1 MRQLYSATWL
11 FSRVHDVAL
20 ARFLLARAFVWVS
33 LALAPGCSI
42 QLTEKAPAVSQSDEV
57 WLVHCE
63 TAVSHRPSDT
73 VVNKGVSKPRWLVA
87 LDSTGTPIHLRGH
100 LEDGFLVLNEEQ
112 PTENALRL
120 GCIAAV
126 EASTTPDD
134 NEVARIQAFRE
145 HERVNV
151 AIVFAEAADE
161 SPVQRLIVIGDS
173 LSDTGNLKSRLR
185 VFPASPYWIGRFSNG
200 PMWPDYIDAL
210 SKLSVQNHAVGG
222 ASVTG
227 KDTMP
232 KGTLMEH
239 LQDGGQL
246 FVSGTTTQQIATFE
260 NGFLLD
266 RALVSPENTAAI
278 IWAGANDYISKE
290 PFTGAIE
297 TLLDRPQSKEGYLEV
312 VQAVIARTE
321 RQLRK
326 LIEVGFDK
334 ILVGNLPDLGLSPI
348 VVENE
353 SYRADARLSE
363 DERRSLLSLRLGELT
378 SYHNKQLAIMVEQL
392 NLERDDVTVALFDAY
407 TLFDEVLGDTS
418 RYHSALIATADFDP
432 DQNAKKIETDLHSV
446 IAQQRCYRGGYMG
459 SRDPTEICA
468 NSNRAIF
475 WDVVHPTTYV
485 HCWVAYAI
493 NQRLTSLGWAGDAP
507 ALSDVGRWCA
517 RVSDVVVG
525 HEDLRLLRYTTN
537 EHSPIAAQ

>member
-1 MRQLYSATWL
+1 M
-11 FSRVHDVAL
+11 HDVAL
-20 ARFLLARAFVWVS
+20 ARLLLARAFVWVS

-42 QLTEKAPAVSQSDEV
+42 QLTEKAPAVSQSDEL

-63 TAVSHRPSDT
+63 TAASHRPSDT

-87 LDSTGTPIHLRGH
+87 LDSTGAPIHLRGH
-100 LEDGFLVLNEEQ
+100 LEDGFLVLNEGQ
-112 PTENALRL
+112 PTESALRL

-126 EASTTPDD
+126 EASATPDD

-161 SPVQRLIVIGDS
+161 SRVQRLIVFGDG

-185 VFPASPYWIGRFSNG
+185 VFPTSPYWIGRFSNS

-260 NGFLLD
+260 TGFLLN
-266 RALVSPENTAAI
+266 RALVSPDNTAAL

-297 TLLDRPQSKEGYLEV
+297 TLLDRPHSEEGYLKV
-312 VQAVIARTE
+312 VRAVIARTE
-321 RQLRK
+321 QQLRA
-326 LIEVGFDK
+326 LIDVGFDK
-334 ILVGNLPDLGLSPI
+334 ILVGNLPDLGSSPI
-348 VVENE
+348 VVENV
-353 SYRADARLSE
+353 SYRADASLPE
-363 DERRSLLSLRLGELT
+363 DERRSRLSLRLGELT
-378 SYHNKQLAIMVEQL
+378 SYHNEQLAMMIEQL
-392 NLERDDVTVALFDAY
+392 NLERSDVIVALFDAD
-407 TLFDEVLGDTS
+407 TLFDEVLGDTALH
-418 RYHSALIATADFDP
+418 HSALIATADFDP
-432 DQNAKKIETDLHSV
+432 DQNAKKIESDLHSV

-493 NQRLTSLGWAGDAP
+493 NQRLTSLGWASDAP
-507 ALSDVGRWCA
+507 AVSDVGRWCA
-517 RVSDVVVG
+517 GVSDVVVG

-537 EHSPIAAQ
+537 EHSPIAVQ